1 MSLIQNYKSLL
12 KPKEKNNYIY
22 NTKNIQNS
30 KNHFIGINGLGH
42 IALLFST
49 KNPKGKEENIQNLQ
63 LNHSIKA
70 TIKFKGNKTKKKFS
84 ILKCTSKD
92 EGLREIFLSSLSD
105 IVKNIK
111 EDISEKEI
119 YEKTKSLIELYRKIS
134 QNRNND
140 LVGFWG
146 ELFVI
151 YKLKSSDLLVE
162 AWHPETTD
170 TFDFFLKNQ
179 ALEIKTTSSN
189 DRKHQFS
196 YEQLN
201 TRNKKIIIA
210 SIMIRKS
217 RAGKNLLNLKNLI
230 IKKLK
235 KKVNKE
241 KVQKMYDI
249 MTGLKSKKELE
260 DISFNYEYSRDNLN
274 FYDAIN
280 VPRIKELPMN
290 GVKSIKYESNL
301 NSSKEIRDF
310 SNYNFLK

>member
-1 MSLIQNYKSLL
+1 M

-241 KVQKMYDI
+241 KVQKMYDT

-274 FYDAIN
+274 FYD
-280 VPRIKELPMN
+280 
-290 GVKSIKYESNL
+290 VKPLQLIL
-301 NSSKEIRDF
+301 
-310 SNYNFLK
+310 

>member
-1 MSLIQNYKSLL
+1 MNLAKDFKKLLI
-12 KPKEKNNYIY
+12 PKGKNSDIY

-30 KNHFIGINGLGH
+30 NNHFIGINGLGH

-49 KNPKGKEENIQNLQ
+49 KSPKGKEENIQNLQ

-84 ILKCTSKD
+84 ILKCTSND
-92 EGLREIFLSSLSD
+92 ERLKEIFLSSLSD
-105 IVKNIK
+105 SVKNIK

-134 QNRNND
+134 QNKNND

-151 YKLKSSDLLVE
+151 HKLKSTDLLVE

-170 TFDFFLKNQ
+170 TFDFYLKNQ
-179 ALEIKTTSSN
+179 ALEIKTTTSN

-196 YEQLN
+196 YEQLD

-217 RAGKNLLNLKNLI
+217 RTGKNLLNLKNSIL
-230 IKKLK
+230 KKLNK
-235 KKVNKE
+235 ETNKE
-241 KVQKMYDI
+241 KVQEMYDV
-249 MTGLKSKKELE
+249 MTGLKSKKELDE
-260 DISFNYEYSRDNLN
+260 ISFSYEYSKDNLS
-274 FYDAIN
+274 FYDASN
-280 VPRIKELPMN
+280 VPRIKEALMN
-290 GVKSIKYESNL
+290 GIKSIKYESNF
-301 NSSKEIRDF
+301 NSSKEIKDF
-310 SNYNFLK
+310 SKYNFLK